1 MDLLSILPDFPSKP
15 YTHLLPSL
23 ERNKLSTVD
32 LITLDTLEIAKRAH
46 LPPADVRRFSGHVIE
61 ALHGDAG
68 FETKQP
74 ENVQL
79 DASVSFDGPVD
90 VEPGPGTGLDLE
102 DWSVIST
109 LDPGIDE
116 LLGGGVPTGYLT
128 EVTGESGSGKTQ
140 FLLSLLL
147 SVQLAAPRGLEKRAI
162 YISTEAALS
171 TPRLSQML
179 KSHPYLST
187 LPPSCA
193 PSLTNILSINAMD
206 LESQDHILNYQV
218 PVAVQRYN
226 VGLVVVDSITA
237 NYRAEHTSTSMAAL
251 STRSSELAK
260 LGHLLRSL
268 AATQNVAIVV
278 ANQVS
283 DRFADAPDSAPYPLR
298 APRESG
304 GAGGGGGGGDAAITT
319 SSPAI
324 QSSPYVDEEL
334 AAEGTGNAARSEI
347 LSLLHQQRFFTGWGD
362 TRATN
367 PDSDSVGSVHHIP
380 SQKTPA
386 LGLVWSTQIACRIAL
401 KKERP
406 SDTDAAAT
414 KGSERVS
421 GNDSQTPK
429 DEEDANKPRVP
440 DDQGRQNPILEA
452 GAEKLTRRVMKLV
465 MAPWTGG
472 SAQNRDTR
480 DEVEFEIWKS
490 GLSSRLKP
498 EYIRSR

>member
-1 MDLLSILPDFPSKP
+1 
-15 YTHLLPSL
+15 
-23 ERNKLSTVD
+23 
-32 LITLDTLEIAKRAH
+32 
-46 LPPADVRRFSGHVIE
+46 
-61 ALHGDAG
+61 
-68 FETKQP
+68 
-74 ENVQL
+74 
-79 DASVSFDGPVD
+79 
-90 VEPGPGTGLDLE
+90 
-102 DWSVIST
+102 
-109 LDPGIDE
+109 
-116 LLGGGVPTGYLT
+116 
-128 EVTGESGSGKTQ
+128 
-140 FLLSLLL
+140 
-147 SVQLAAPRGLEKRAI
+147 VQLAPPRGLEKRAI

-179 KSHPYLST
+179 KSHPDLSS
-187 LPPSCA
+187 LPPSRA

-226 VGLVVVDSITA
+226 VGLVVIDSITA
-237 NYRAEHTSTSMAAL
+237 NYRAEHTSTTMAAL
-251 STRSSELAK
+251 FSRSGELAK

-268 AATQNVAIVV
+268 AASQNIAVVV

-283 DRFADAPDSAPYPLR
+283 DRFADAADSAPYPLR

-304 GAGGGGGGGDAAITT
+304 GPAPSPAPRNVGGGGGDAAVLT

-362 TRATN
+362 TRASN
-367 PDSDSVGSVHHIP
+367 PDSDSSGSVHHRP

-406 SDTDAAAT
+406 SDTDVARSCEGEG
-414 KGSERVS
+414 KGPERVS
-421 GNDSQTPK
+421 GNDSQTPN
-429 DEEDANKPRVP
+429 DGEDGKHRVP
-440 DDQGRQNPILEA
+440 DPPAGHDQGRRNPMLEA
-452 GAEKLTRRVMKLV
+452 GAEKLTRRVMELV

-472 SAQNRDTR
+472 SAQNRDAR

-498 EYIRSR
+498 E